1 MLAFFL
7 ASGYKGSSTKKGN
20 HMSKSSKYTPEMV
33 AVIER
38 VADEHGSLNLEL
50 CNELAAMPMF
60 RDAEITARGIIA
72 KARTMGVSYA
82 KKQRLTKAGQ
92 PVIRK
97 DEIVVKIQS
106 ALGVTGLSSL
116 SKAEKPALQILLNAL
131 TEDA

>member
-1 MLAFFL
+1 
-7 ASGYKGSSTKKGN
+7 
-20 HMSKSSKYTPEMV
+20 MSKSSKYTPEMV

-38 VADEHGSLNLEL
+38 VAVEHGSLNLEL